1 MHKVLRYNDFLS
13 PDFNWISFHDFS
25 EEDEDSANN
34 ISSTLSF
41 AWHPVEESI
50 IMAIGRNG
58 RLAECHV
65 PGKHGLTYNL
75 ILNIKGADYKCGMVK
90 AQFGLFHFKMRKN

>member
-1 MHKVLRYNDFLS
+1 MIPF
-13 PDFNWISFHDFS
+13 PQIFNWISFHDFS

-65 PGKHGLTYNL
+65 PGKH
-75 ILNIKGADYKCGMVK
+75 INIQLDSQY
-90 AQFGLFHFKMRKN
+90 

>member
-1 MHKVLRYNDFLS
+1 
-13 PDFNWISFHDFS
+13 
-25 EEDEDSANN
+25 
-34 ISSTLSF
+34 
-41 AWHPVEESI
+41 
-50 IMAIGRNG
+50 MAIGRNG

-90 AQFGLFHFKMRKN
+90 AQFGLFHFKMRKK